1 MERRLCQ
8 AVGGQGGGSWT
19 PLKGWVLHGALEH
32 PNKAQTQP
40 GTLPPHAALCQDCG
54 LTWSLTRHTH
64 LDSLVQNKNLPRGK
78 SLGLNKNRFKKG
90 VIKHR
95 ALL

>member
-32 PNKAQTQP
+32 PNKAQSQP
-40 GTLPPHAALCQDCG
+40 GTLPHTLPSARIVGDLVPHQAHSSGELRSEQKPAE
-54 LTWSLTRHTH
+54 
-64 LDSLVQNKNLPRGK
+64 GK
-78 SLGLNKNRFKKG
+78 ILGFK
-90 VIKHR
+90 
-95 ALL
+95 